1 MSTQQTSRQMLK
13 ALVRGERLARPLLMP
28 LVFSLGS
35 RLENLGL
42 RDFLANPTKIANALR
57 QIHGALKVDGLAC
70 YCDPWLEAEAL
81 SCNVEWKEDG
91 SRTLVVARPESMG
104 SLRRRVE
111 AAGGILEMGRIPVAT
126 EVLRRLKTMLKD
138 EPALMVVASGPY
150 HLAQRLQAGEPDSDG
165 IEFTG
170 ELVAAVVK
178 GYLEAG
184 ADIVFLEER
193 NMPSQNANEAWRN
206 ALDPIVNAIRFYEA
220 LPVLLVAGGNGADF
234 QRGQTWECALCLNS
248 EEHSAG
254 DWRAIAPWWGVRI
267 RSEELIGE
275 GGAGPLLAALSTN
288 GASFLSCDDPPREAE
303 WKHLIQTLKAIRD
316 RLLSAV

>member
-138 EPALMVVASGPY
+138 EPALMVVAVTNSIGT
-150 HLAQRLQAGEPDSDG
+150 SV
-165 IEFTG
+165 I
-170 ELVAAVVK
+170 
-178 GYLEAG
+178 G
-184 ADIVFLEER
+184 A
-193 NMPSQNANEAWRN
+193 
-206 ALDPIVNAIRFYEA
+206 
-220 LPVLLVAGGNGADF
+220 
-234 QRGQTWECALCLNS
+234 
-248 EEHSAG
+248 
-254 DWRAIAPWWGVRI
+254 
-267 RSEELIGE
+267 
-275 GGAGPLLAALSTN
+275 
-288 GASFLSCDDPPREAE
+288 
-303 WKHLIQTLKAIRD
+303 
-316 RLLSAV
+316 